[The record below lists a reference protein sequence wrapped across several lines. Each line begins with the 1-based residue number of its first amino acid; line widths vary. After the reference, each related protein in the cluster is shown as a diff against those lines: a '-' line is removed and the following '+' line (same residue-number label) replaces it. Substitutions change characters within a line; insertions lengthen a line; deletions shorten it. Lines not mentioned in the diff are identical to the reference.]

1 MLVRLSG
8 GEVPLLVDG
17 DESPL
22 AISPR
27 KGGTFSLFP
36 SPSKPV
42 SVTLGRFGLGV
53 WSGVG
58 GSQTMLDA
66 GDDMTV

>member
-1 MLVRLSG
+1 MLVRLSE
-8 GEVPLLVDG
+8 GEGLLLIDG

-42 SVTLGRFGLGV
+42 SDTLGRLGLGV

-58 GSQTMLDA
+58 GSHSVLDD
-66 GDDMTV
+66 GDGVSV